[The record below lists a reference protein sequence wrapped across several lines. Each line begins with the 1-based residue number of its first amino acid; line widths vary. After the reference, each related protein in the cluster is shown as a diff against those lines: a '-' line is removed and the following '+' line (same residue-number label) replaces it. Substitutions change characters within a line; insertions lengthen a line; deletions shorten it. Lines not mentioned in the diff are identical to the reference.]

1 MWEHV
6 NCSRFI
12 WNWGLDFQ
20 KKRYEEF
27 GDKLSGY
34 DLVKQLTPLKK
45 QEEYQWL
52 KSVSNKMLTT
62 TLLDLD
68 KAYNN
73 FFKSGFGFPK
83 FKSKKKS
90 RKSFPIRNTLYFTE
104 SEVFIEKL
112 KKIPYQTNY
121 QIPLGKDVKFY
132 NPRIHYTPNSKWIL
146 TVSIK
151 CENQASEL
159 TDIPMGIDLGVKE
172 LATVAFGEDKLT
184 FKNINKTREMK
195 KLEKKLRRV
204 QRQISRKYEMNKQD
218 NKFVKTQNIIRLED
232 EVRKLQYHMSNIRQN
247 YIHQTTHKLINLKPC
262 RITVEDL
269 NISGMM
275 KNKHLSKAIQ
285 QQNFYEFIRQL
296 EYKCSWNGIELMKAD
311 RFYPSSKTC
320 SNCGCIKSDLKL
332 SDRTYICPD
341 CGIVIDRDYNAAI
354 NLMKY
359 AN

>member
-52 KSVSNKMLTT
+52 KAVSNKMLTT

-68 KAYNN
+68 KAYKN
-73 FFKSGFGFPK
+73 FFRSGFGFPK

-104 SEVFIEKL
+104 SEVSIEKL
-112 KKIPYQTNY
+112 RKIPYQTNY

-132 NPRIHYTPNSKWIL
+132 NPRIHYTPNGKWIL
-146 TVSIK
+146 TVSIE
-151 CENQASEL
+151 CENQTSEL

-172 LATVAFGEDKLT
+172 LAIIAFGEDKLV

-195 KLEKKLRRV
+195 RLEKKLKRT
-204 QRQISRKYEMNKQD
+204 QRQISRKYEMNKQG
-218 NKFVKTQNIIRLED
+218 NKFVKTQNIIRLEN
-232 EVRKLQYHMSNIRQN
+232 EAKKLQYHMSNIRQN
-247 YIHQTTHKLINLKPC
+247 YIHQTTHKLISLKPY

-275 KNKHLSKAIQ
+275 KNKHLSRAIQ

-296 EYKCSWNGIELMKAD
+296 EYKCPWNGIELVKAD

-320 SNCGCIKSDLKL
+320 SNCGYIKSDLKL
-332 SDRTYICPD
+332 SDRTYICPE
-341 CGIVIDRDYNAAI
+341 CGTVIDRDYNAAI

-359 AN
+359 AS